1 VNILWPSPVR
11 SQPLGLPP
19 RERALR
25 DQREGSSEQQQGNVD
40 AEDRPAERLRRL
52 SDPAATPR
60 SADAGI
66 VVTEIATSIAELAL
80 VSSATVRFA
89 FDQLLPGRKLTN
101 GKCVAQTA
109 RNRRDKVCTRSVP
122 RGSLSFN
129 AGAGLHRLFFQGRV
143 TRTRKLQP
151 GTYALTITA
160 TNAAGQRATKTLRSF
175 TIVPG

>member
-1 VNILWPSPVR
+1 MERHHLPQVAGDPEDDEYISYLRGAMRPFDRFRFGPRSDCSTHALSFRFLAAPSSRPGVDPASSISYDADGARAHAFVNILWPSPVR

-66 VVTEIATSIAELAL
+66 VV
-80 VSSATVRFA
+80 
-89 FDQLLPGRKLTN
+89 
-101 GKCVAQTA
+101 
-109 RNRRDKVCTRSVP
+109 
-122 RGSLSFN
+122 
-129 AGAGLHRLFFQGRV
+129 
-143 TRTRKLQP
+143 
-151 GTYALTITA
+151 
-160 TNAAGQRATKTLRSF
+160 
-175 TIVPG
+175 